1 MVCREARETGRR
13 TSHRGPSRHPDGPPA
28 CRPRQ
33 AGRLLL
39 DPGMRLVSNA
49 CSEDPDEVQDNKVNA
64 HLGNWG

>member
-13 TSHRGPSRHPDGPPA
+13 TSHREPTTHPDGPPA

-33 AGRLLL
+33 SRRLLL

-49 CSEDPDEVQDNKVNA
+49 CSEDPDEVPDNKVNA
-64 HLGNWG
+64 HLGNPG